1 MKDRLVTLLG
11 ALLAL
16 AIVYALFFQR
26 PGEPP
31 ATKPLSVE
39 AGRNGYLGL
48 WNWLAQQGVAVRS
61 LRDRY
66 TQLLE
71 DSSFGDSGN
80 VLVITM
86 PFRTPLR
93 IAEVTPLQS
102 WIREGNTVLILA
114 ALDDT
119 PDWMPIAGDQL
130 MLDLAALTGMRFRAS
145 RGGSLDD
152 TPGAGAAADETG
164 DAGDARQD
172 ASADA
177 GDDTRETAA
186 GGGEGSSAD
195 TADDVSPFDFAK
207 APIAAQSAI
216 ELQPVAE
223 HPLLAGVDS
232 LRGFSDGPSEVW
244 RGLHPDEYRPALR
257 LAFETSSGLDA
268 MWELPRGRGQI
279 IVAASSSLLANR
291 NIGEGDARRFV
302 ANLIRHHLG
311 TGGAVIF
318 DDMHQGLSALYDASA
333 FLRDERLR
341 YTIWFVLAAW
351 LVYIVGS
358 SNRLSSPRPQQTVPR
373 QGEFLAAAGG
383 LMARRLEQRAAGLL
397 LIDEWLDDVRR
408 ARGLPRDAALW
419 SELTKTPTLA
429 RGIYEELHGYHRQLA
444 RGGSVDLVRLHNVL
458 KQAREA
464 IG

>member
-31 ATKPLSVE
+31 ATNPLSVE

-61 LRDRY
+61 LRERY
-66 TQLLE
+66 PTLVDDASLE
-71 DSSFGDSGN
+71 GSGN
-80 VLVITM
+80 VLIVTM

-93 IAEVTPLQS
+93 SNEVLPLQT
-102 WIREGNTVLILA
+102 WIRQGNTVLILA

-119 PDWMPIAGDQL
+119 PEWMPLVGEVFRT
-130 MLDLAALTGMRFRAS
+130 DLVALTGMLFRTP
-145 RGGSLDD
+145 RGETLD
-152 TPGAGAAADETG
+152 GA
-164 DAGDARQD
+164 
-172 ASADA
+172 A
-177 GDDTRETAA
+177 GDDATANGEPGAA
-186 GGGEGSSAD
+186 GPEREPDASGQAGSKD
-195 TADDVSPFDFAK
+195 ITPFELAK
-207 APIAAQSAI
+207 PAIPANTAI
-216 ELQPVAE
+216 EFVPVTE
-223 HPLLAGVDS
+223 HPLFEGVAS
-232 LRGFSDGPSEVW
+232 LHGFSDGPSEVW
-244 RGLHPDEYRPALR
+244 RGRYPDQYRLALR

-279 IVAASSSLLANR
+279 ILAASGSLLANR
-291 NIGEGDARRFV
+291 NIGVGDARRFV
-302 ANLIRHHLG
+302 DNLIRHHLG
-311 TGGAVIF
+311 PGGAVIF
-318 DDMHQGLSALYDASA
+318 DDMHQGLSTLYDASA
-333 FLRDERLR
+333 FLRDERLT

-358 SNRLSSPRPQQTVPR
+358 SNRLAPPRGRHVVPR

-383 LMARRLEQRAAGLL
+383 FMARRLDKRAAGLL
-397 LIDEWLDDVRR
+397 LIEEWLDEVRR
-408 ARGLPRDAALW
+408 ARGFAHGTALW
-419 SELTKTPTLA
+419 TELQKTPTLA
-429 RGIYEELHGYHRQLA
+429 RGVYEELHDFQRRLA
-444 RGGSVDLVRLHNVL
+444 SGGAVDLVRLHNVL